1 MTIYKQKIMNI
12 GYLIFKKVQFE
23 PKKVQF
29 EPTVLTNMNW
39 DDINILTIE
48 FMRK

>member
-1 MTIYKQKIMNI
+1 MNI
-12 GYLIFKKVQFE
+12 GYLILKKVQFE

-39 DDINILTIE
+39 DDIYVNNRIYA
-48 FMRK
+48 